1 MMNLSIFE
9 LARGISMDLDM
20 LVECHKAMG
29 DKTRLR
35 ILSLLKT
42 QELCGCELVE
52 ILKMTQPSVSQH
64 LRKLKTAKLVKERR
78 EGQWVFYSIDGTV
91 YPFIESTFQAL
102 PDLSGEIQWL
112 RDNGL
117 MVTCRA

>member
-1 MMNLSIFE
+1 
-9 LARGISMDLDM
+9 MDLDM

-78 EGQWVFYSIDGTV
+78 EGQWVFYSIDGSV

-117 MVTCRA
+117 MVMCRA